1 MLVLISLL
9 LHFWKVNNPNKAGLK
24 KIQFQEELLFI
35 SIMKFKKKISSNF
48 LLISNLLK
56 VGKISSSKKMPR
68 IPSLLTIKKVTLKM
82 RNTLDTAI
90 FTRRKT
96 KPIKTENKNQRSQ
109 EMPTKIEERVE
120 PNSDSTKVPDQEVFQ
135 EISPEAKIEEAP

>member
-1 MLVLISLL
+1 MLVQISLL

-35 SIMKFKKKISSNF
+35 LILKFKKKISSNF

-56 VGKISSSKKMPR
+56 VGKLSSSKKMPR
-68 IPSLLTIKKVTLKM
+68 IPSLPTIKKVTLKIK
-82 RNTLDTAI
+82 NTSNTTNL
-90 FTRRKT
+90 TRRKT

-109 EMPTKIEERVE
+109 EMPIKIEEKVE
-120 PNSDSTKVPDQEVFQ
+120 PNSDSTKVQDQEAFQ
-135 EISPEAKIEEAP
+135 EISPEVKIEEVP

>member
-1 MLVLISLL
+1 
-9 LHFWKVNNPNKAGLK
+9 
-24 KIQFQEELLFI
+24 
-35 SIMKFKKKISSNF
+35 MKFKKKISSNF

-82 RNTLDTAI
+82 RNTSDTAI